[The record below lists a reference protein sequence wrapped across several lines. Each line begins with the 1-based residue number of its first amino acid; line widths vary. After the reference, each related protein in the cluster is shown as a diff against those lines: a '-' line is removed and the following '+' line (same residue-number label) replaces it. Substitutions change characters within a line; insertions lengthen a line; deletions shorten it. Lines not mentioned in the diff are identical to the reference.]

1 MENKKSIAP
10 LDFVRAKGKYPD
22 SFKIHIVKDET
33 NQYTK
38 ICSEI
43 EKGKPYPCEYVGLVT
58 EINSSGE
65 CSIEWLGDGNKHL
78 HNAWWEQEK
87 LEKIDSLPHLL
98 ARNMAHP
105 FGNNKKEVDKY
116 YNKNDNLN

>member
-1 MENKKSIAP
+1 MGNKNSIAP
-10 LDFVRAKGKYPD
+10 LDFVRAKGNYPD
-22 SFKIHIVKDET
+22 FFQIKIQKDGT
-33 NQYTK
+33 NEFSIYTG
-38 ICSEI
+38 
-43 EKGKPYPCEYVGLVT
+43 KGKPYPREYVGLVT

-65 CSIEWLGDGNKHL
+65 CSIEWLGDGNRHL

-105 FGNNKKEVDKY
+105 FGSNKKEVDKY
-116 YNKNDNLN
+116 YNKL

>member
-1 MENKKSIAP
+1 MEKSIAP
-10 LDFVRAKGKYPD
+10 LDFVRAKGNYPD

-43 EKGKPYPCEYVGLVT
+43 EKGKPYPEYVGLVT

-65 CSIEWLGDGNKHL
+65 CSIEWIGAGNKHL

-105 FGNNKKEVDKY
+105 FGSNGKEVDKY
-116 YNKNDNLN
+116 YNKSL